1 MESDLKLIQECGFN
15 SFDEIINRI
24 NELVNIMRIGRVKAE
39 KNLELFNEEAKNF
52 LRLGDKDN
60 AKKVLMTKKKKG
72 EKLKTFDTQ
81 FNVILEKIKEVKNSN
96 QIVQVLNASKYC
108 NSLLLIELSEDEAGE
123 YTEENKEY

>member
-24 NELVNIMRIGRVKAE
+24 NELMNIMRIGREKAE

-52 LRLGDKDN
+52 LRSGDKDN

-96 QIVQVLNASKYC
+96 QIVQVLNASKYY
-108 NSLLLIELSEDEAGE
+108 NSLLLI
-123 YTEENKEY
+123 

>member
-1 MESDLKLIQECGFN
+1 MI
-15 SFDEIINRI
+15 
-24 NELVNIMRIGRVKAE
+24 
-39 KNLELFNEEAKNF
+39 
-52 LRLGDKDN
+52 
-60 AKKVLMTKKKKG
+60 KKKKG

-108 NSLLLIELSEDEAGE
+108 NSLLLMELSEDEAGE